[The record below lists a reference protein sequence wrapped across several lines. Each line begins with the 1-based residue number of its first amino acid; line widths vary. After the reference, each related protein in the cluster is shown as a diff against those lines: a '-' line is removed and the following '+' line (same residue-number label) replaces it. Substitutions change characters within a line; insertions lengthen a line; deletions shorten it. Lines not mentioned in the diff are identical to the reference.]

1 MSSFDYQSDPYYRQV
16 AANVAS
22 QGAAEAGSTRDSI
35 RQALIQYGLVPRNF
49 QDKLGALDDTT
60 RSLIG
65 KATESGV
72 SVHARLLEQR
82 QQAIRDLVT
91 RLTARGLRRSGAK
104 GYGLRKKQLDF
115 DRQQSDAMNQ
125 LLGNVNS
132 MYLNYGMG
140 EFGRQ
145 QQLANAF
152 GQIFQNFSGGGG
164 GGGSSNF
171 GPLSPTPGQYA
182 DLTAGRT
189 GISAGPLPDLF
200 GGRRSGS
207 GGGTVRAF

>member
-1 MSSFDYQSDPYYRQV
+1 VSSFDYQSNPYYRQV

-35 RQALIQYGLVPRNF
+35 RQALIQYGLVPQNF
-49 QDKLGALDDTT
+49 QDKLGALDDTS

-72 SVHARLLEQR
+72 STHARLIEQR
-82 QQAIRDLVT
+82 QQAIRNLVT

-115 DRQQSDAMNQ
+115 DRQQSDALGQ
-125 LLGNVNS
+125 LLGGVNS

-145 QQLANAF
+145 QSLANAMS
-152 GQIFQNFSGGGG
+152 QVFQNFYGGG

-171 GPLSPTPGQYA
+171 GSLSPTPGQYA